1 MEEGKYRQEAEKLL
15 EQAIHNNSQDE
26 KAISL
31 VMELAVGKVQEI
43 IRRMV
48 MLSQHRC
55 HTPSSFQWPSL
66 TTPPKIQIYEPA
78 VLIVG
83 NGGRSLSG
91 MQSLLPGSVTKYC
104 LQQSPIPVIV
114 VRPSPKR
121 EKKKKKRLANPSRRS
136 YNNILQMSE
145 KTGSSLF
152 DTRLSIDNNTVANLP
167 DEEAAAVAAAVG
179 LPPSYNGR
187 ERAHSD
193 PKLPKSI
200 VDSDNASIGDS
211 ITAPSNP
218 ESPNAVVLKS
228 PMLGDFES
236 PSVSGIE
243 SSEDDGGSGVGGG
256 SQITIRVGGEK
267 EKEIWGNGKALSP
280 EDNP

>member
-1 MEEGKYRQEAEKLL
+1 M
-15 EQAIHNNSQDE
+15 
-26 KAISL
+26 
-31 VMELAVGKVQEI
+31 
-43 IRRMV
+43 
-48 MLSQHRC
+48 
-55 HTPSSFQWPSL
+55 
-66 TTPPKIQIYEPA
+66 IQIYEPA

-83 NGGRSLSG
+83 NRGRSLSG

-136 YNNILQMSE
+136 YNHILQMSE

-152 DTRLSIDNNTVANLP
+152 DTNLSTDSNRVANLP

-193 PKLPKSI
+193 SKLSISKESISSKSI
-200 VDSDNASIGDS
+200 VDSDNASIGDG
-211 ITAPSNP
+211 ITAPSSL

-228 PMLGDFES
+228 PMLGDSES

-243 SSEDDGGSGVGGG
+243 SGEDDGGGPE
-256 SQITIRVGGEK
+256 ITVRLEEEK
-267 EKEIWGNGKALSP
+267 ETRENGLETSPKALSS